1 MPLSENNILLNLLVE
16 KVATI
21 PLNTIE
27 FNRLSITALQ
37 YLLSCTY
44 EKEIAFVTPE
54 YEVLRYS
61 AILAAKQI
69 SDDAHKAIM
78 KRLPTLEQMKN
89 SLQVENKFITD
100 HRRIAEELKPLIK
113 FIDFKRIKDLSSV
126 RGISIYKFNYVWDES
141 ACGSKLIVED
151 NGKIV
156 HAPYG
161 CGYQNVRA
169 KAVLENEG
177 GQPTGWILGS
187 SGYCSNSGKD
197 LYYCPMFY
205 RDDSKITVHLDMNK
219 RTCAFTVN
227 GIKYREVS
235 EWNNLPSKLYP
246 VVSLMYS
253 GRFRIQS
260 HQEN

>member
-1 MPLSENNILLNLLVE
+1 
-16 KVATI
+16 
-21 PLNTIE
+21 
-27 FNRLSITALQ
+27 
-37 YLLSCTY
+37 
-44 EKEIAFVTPE
+44 
-54 YEVLRYS
+54 
-61 AILAAKQI
+61 
-69 SDDAHKAIM
+69 M
-78 KRLPTLEQMKN
+78 KRLPTLEQIKN
-89 SLQVENKFITD
+89 SFQVENNFITD
-100 HRRIAEELKPLIK
+100 NRKIAEELKPLIK
-113 FIDFKRIKDLSSV
+113 FIDFRRIKGIILVNFIEPLDIIPAEVILNVYRFKTLSDNSDLSSV
-126 RGISIYKFNYVWDES
+126 RGRSIYKFNYVWDES
-141 ACGSKLIVED
+141 ACGSKLIVEN

-169 KAVLENEG
+169 KAVLENEGIYEWDVIIEKDCGYAWVGVCASDNFSYETFAG

-205 RDDSKITVHLDMNK
+205 RDNSKITVHLDMNK